1 MEQDRGAHPDGPSPV
16 PTPGAARSSP
26 HLRDPMTDGPLD
38 VALAPA
44 HPRFAAA
51 AALFDDYRVHYRQPS
66 DLGSTGAWLAEHVT
80 AGRLSLLA
88 ALEGD
93 DVVGFVTTAVLPA
106 SLRLGTVWSVR
117 DLYVMPSHRGRGT
130 ARRLL
135 RHVVAAAEDAG
146 VARLSLQTESDNT
159 AALGLYRSLGFR
171 PVDGLV
177 LLNLTTSPPPT
188 S

>member
-1 MEQDRGAHPDGPSPV
+1 MTEGPPV
-16 PTPGAARSSP
+16 VT
-26 HLRDPMTDGPLD
+26 LD
-38 VALAPA
+38 PA

-51 AALFDDYRVHYRQPS
+51 AVLFDDYRVHYGQPS
-66 DLGSTGAWLAEHVT
+66 DPGSTGAWLAAQLT

-88 ALEGD
+88 ALAGD

-117 DLYVMPSHRGRGT
+117 DLYVAPSHRGHGT
-130 ARRLL
+130 ARLL
-135 RHVVAAAEDAG
+135 IRHVVAAAEDAG
-146 VARLSLQTESDNT
+146 AVRLSLQTESDNT

-171 PVDGLV
+171 PVDGLA
-177 LLNLTTSPPPT
+177 LLNLTTSPHPT

>member
-1 MEQDRGAHPDGPSPV
+1 MKEDRGGPLVVALDHAHPG
-16 PTPGAARSSP
+16 
-26 HLRDPMTDGPLD
+26 
-38 VALAPA
+38 
-44 HPRFAAA
+44 FAAA
-51 AALFDDYRVHYRQPS
+51 AALFDDYRVHYGQPS
-66 DLGSTGAWLAEHVT
+66 DLWSTRAWLAEQVT
-80 AGRLSLLA
+80 SGRLSLVA
-88 ALEGD
+88 ALKD
-93 DVVGFVTTAVLPA
+93 DVVVGVVTTAVLPA

-117 DLYVMPSHRGRGT
+117 DLYVAPSHRGRGT

-135 RHVVAAAEDAG
+135 RHLVAAAEDAG
-146 VARLSLQTESDNT
+146 AVRVSLQTESDNI